1 MYTSLVLGLLAY
13 ADDRSIVDK
22 MSSPRATVPLLSNPG
37 RQISSDAKNQLSW
50 SAFRGAWRESIGDV
64 QTGVTLDQSKHSDFF
79 STAALAK
86 RVVDK
91 DLKLDAQVT
100 HDFSD
105 QNTKIDASLLTK
117 DGLRISGDIDRNMK
131 VGRVEVSKSLNEL
144 PLSRQLG
151 ERLTLS
157 PSLEVESREITLE
170 VAQDIGEKNVVV
182 PSATLNSD
190 GSLNRWGVG
199 WMSRLNNGD
208 AIAARLDPRDTKLD
222 VRYDRQCDDGS
233 QWRINA
239 NLPSLSS
246 GNVLSDTE
254 WSVTRAWSK

>member
-1 MYTSLVLGLLAY
+1 MSTGQEPPRLRSASAARICPYLA
-13 ADDRSIVDK
+13 
-22 MSSPRATVPLLSNPG
+22 
-37 RQISSDAKNQLSW
+37 
-50 SAFRGAWRESIGDV
+50 
-64 QTGVTLDQSKHSDFF
+64 HSRCAPARRVH
-79 STAALAK
+79 AA
-86 RVVDK
+86 
-91 DLKLDAQVT
+91 Q
-100 HDFSD
+100 
-105 QNTKIDASLLTK
+105 
-117 DGLRISGDIDRNMK
+117 
-131 VGRVEVSKSLNEL
+131 
-144 PLSRQLG
+144 
-151 ERLTLS
+151 
-157 PSLEVESREITLE
+157 
-170 VAQDIGEKNVVV
+170 NVVV